1 MLIKTHHNEWE
12 DNMGKDTLYI
22 NNVVISPCS
31 KERKELLRMAV
42 MRMLMPTRKIE
53 VLELDLF
60 TENPNPC
67 PF

>member
-1 MLIKTHHNEWE
+1 
-12 DNMGKDTLYI
+12 MGKDTLYI
-22 NNVVISPCS
+22 SNVVISPCS

-42 MRMLMPTRKIE
+42 MRMLMPTQIIE
-53 VLELDLF
+53 DSLVDIL

>member
-1 MLIKTHHNEWE
+1 MLIWTHHNELE

>member
-1 MLIKTHHNEWE
+1 
-12 DNMGKDTLYI
+12 MGKDTLYI
-22 NNVVISPCS
+22 SNVVISPCS
-31 KERKELLRMAV
+31 KERKELLRMTAAK
-42 MRMLMPTRKIE
+42 MLMPTRKIE

>member
-1 MLIKTHHNEWE
+1 
-12 DNMGKDTLYI
+12 MGKDTLYI
-22 NNVVISPCS
+22 SNVVISPCS

-60 TENPNPC
+60 TENPSPC